1 MTNGKDSPTPEE
13 LEYLKETPSAWVRDA
28 INRLHL
34 GGCVMNG
41 PVPLRPF
48 GLGNKHVAGPAR
60 TMQLLPRRGTGLK
73 TYNVYSEVI
82 PSAQPGEVL
91 VIAGNGLPGWAAGEN
106 QINHSIQYGL
116 VAWVT
121 DMHMRDVSE
130 IRDMGFPVLCTGGT
144 PETFSQ
150 EIVGLNVPVH
160 VAGAQVRGGDII
172 VADDDGAVVIPIE
185 AFDQVMANVRDMA
198 EKEAEQ
204 ERLIKSKVPLDELT
218 AFLATKSRAV

>member
-1 MTNGKDSPTPEE
+1 
-13 LEYLKETPSAWVRDA
+13 
-28 INRLHL
+28 
-34 GGCVMNG
+34 
-41 PVPLRPF
+41 
-48 GLGNKHVAGPAR
+48 
-60 TMQLLPRRGTGLK
+60 MQFLPRRGTGLK

-121 DMHMRDVSE
+121 DMHMRDVAE
-130 IRDMGFPVLCTGGT
+130 IRDMGFPVLCTGAT

-172 VADDDGAVVIPIE
+172 VADDDGVVVIPIE
-185 AFDQVMANVRDMA
+185 AFDRVMANVRDMA

-204 ERLIKSKVPLDELT
+204 ERLIKSKAPLDELT
-218 AFLATKSRAV
+218 AFLATKGRAV